1 MKRLKTAAVI
11 LASVM
16 LIGCVQAKDTET
28 VSVSETSLSESG
40 NKADESSIIFPDNI
54 GQVTEIKDNPI
65 SFDEASDRIMLTK
78 AYPEGKELLH
88 KSTVKAVGRTFY
100 VIAAVYDNGDT
111 LSAERTFWADVQTG
125 DIYLYYDPTTMPY
138 EQYSEYVGEISDDDG
153 RSRLIPM
160 EQVAP

>member
-40 NKADESSIIFPDNI
+40 NKADESNILFLDNI
-54 GQVTEIKDNPI
+54 EQVTETGDHTI
-65 SFDEASDRIMLTK
+65 SYEEASDRIMLTK
-78 AYPEGKELLH
+78 AYPEGKELLL
-88 KSTVKAVGRTFY
+88 KSTVQASGRTFY
-100 VIAAVYDNGDT
+100 VISAVYDNGDT
-111 LSAERTFWADVQTG
+111 VSAERTFWADVQTG

-138 EQYSEYVGEISDDDG
+138 EQYSEYIGEISEDDG
-153 RSRLIPM
+153 RSRLI
-160 EQVAP
+160 AIYG

>member
-40 NKADESSIIFPDNI
+40 NKADESNILFLDNI
-54 GQVTEIKDNPI
+54 EQVTETGDHTI
-65 SFDEASDRIMLTK
+65 SYEEASDRIMLTK
-78 AYPEGKELLH
+78 AYPEGKALLL
-88 KSTVKAVGRTFY
+88 KSTVQASGRTFY
-100 VIAAVYDNGDT
+100 VISAVYDNGDT
-111 LSAERTFWADVQTG
+111 VSAERTFWADVQTG

-138 EQYSEYVGEISDDDG
+138 EQYSEYIGEISEDDG
-153 RSRLIPM
+153 RSRLI
-160 EQVAP
+160 AIYG

>member
-40 NKADESSIIFPDNI
+40 NKADESNILFLDNI
-54 GQVTEIKDNPI
+54 EQVTETGDHTI
-65 SFDEASDRIMLTK
+65 SYEEASDRIMLTK
-78 AYPEGKELLH
+78 AYPEGKALLL
-88 KSTVKAVGRTFY
+88 KSTVQASGRTFY
-100 VIAAVYDNGDT
+100 VISAVYDNGDT
-111 LSAERTFWADVQTG
+111 VSAERTFWADVQTG

-138 EQYSEYVGEISDDDG
+138 EQYSEYIGEISEDDG
-153 RSRLIPM
+153 RSRLIAITV
-160 EQVAP
+160 E